1 LNERYVPRHH
11 EERHAMQVPGIQGRV
26 QTVLG
31 PIAPDALGIT
41 LPHEHLLIDE
51 RIMYQEPSGA
61 TAAARALEALV
72 PSNLYELTCNW
83 KSSLDNLRLDEES
96 ARRDA
101 ELYRLE
107 GGESIVDVTPR
118 NLGRDPVG
126 LQRISKATGLH
137 VIMGAGYYGGKTQP
151 TELAHRS
158 EEDIAE
164 EIAREITVGVEET
177 QVRAGVIGEIG
188 CSWPMTAG
196 EIKVLSGAAEA
207 AKRTGA
213 CLIIHPGLD
222 PDAPVAHLAAVERRG
237 LDLRRVVM
245 AHMDHIDHARCDNKW
260 AASIAETG
268 CFLAFDHFGKE
279 ISYYPEESSYEM
291 MSDAER
297 IRHILWLIERGHGK
311 QIHLSQDI
319 ALKVKLVQFGG
330 FGYRHILRRVVPRLR
345 RLGLSEADVRMLI
358 VENPARALTIE

>member
-1 LNERYVPRHH
+1 ML
-11 EERHAMQVPGIQGRV
+11 APGIQGMV

-31 PIAPDALGIT
+31 PIAPEALGVT

-51 RIMYQEPSGA
+51 RIMYQAPSGTSA
-61 TAAARALEALV
+61 TDRALEELV
-72 PSNLYELTCNW
+72 PANLYELTCNW
-83 KSSLDNLRLDEES
+83 KSSHDNLLLDAES

-107 GGESIVDVTPR
+107 GGGAIVEVTPR

-126 LQRISKATGLH
+126 LQRLSKATGLH

-151 TELAHRS
+151 AELAHRS

-164 EIAREITVGVEET
+164 EIAREVTVGVGET
-177 QVRAGVIGEIG
+177 RVRAGVIGEIG
-188 CSWPMTAG
+188 CSWPMTPG
-196 EIKVLSGAAEA
+196 ETKVLGGAAEA

-222 PDAPVAHLAAVERRG
+222 PGAPLAHLAAVERRG
-237 LDLRRVVM
+237 LDPGRVVM
-245 AHMDHIDHARCDNKW
+245 AHMDHVDHGRCDKQW
-260 AASIAETG
+260 LASIAETG

-279 ISYYPEESSYEM
+279 ISYYPEESRYEM

-358 VENPARALTIE
+358 VENPARALAIN

>member
-1 LNERYVPRHH
+1 
-11 EERHAMQVPGIQGRV
+11 MQGSGMRGRV

-31 PIAPDALGIT
+31 QISPDALGVT

-51 RIMYQEPSGA
+51 RIMYKEPSEASG
-61 TAAARALEALV
+61 AARALEGLV

-83 KSSLDNLRLDEES
+83 KSSLDNLLLDEES

-107 GGESIVDVTPR
+107 GGNSIVDVTPR
-118 NLGRDPVG
+118 NLGRDPLG
-126 LQRISKATGLH
+126 LQRISRATGLH

-151 TELAHRS
+151 S
-158 EEDIAE
+158 EVERKSEKDIAE
-164 EIAREITVGVEET
+164 DIVGELTVGVGDT
-177 QVRAGVIGEIG
+177 YVRAGVIGEIG

-196 EIKVLSGAAEA
+196 ELKVLRGAADA

-222 PDAPVAHLAAVERRG
+222 PGAPFAHLAEVEKVG
-237 LDLRRVVM
+237 LDTKRVVM
-245 AHMDHIDHARCDNKW
+245 AHMDHIDSTRCDKKW
-260 AASIAETG
+260 LASIAETG

-279 ISYYPEESSYEM
+279 VSYYPEESEYEM
-291 MSDAER
+291 VSDAER
-297 IRHILWLIERGHGK
+297 IRHILWLMERGHGK
-311 QIHLSQDI
+311 QIHLSHDI
-319 ALKVKLVQFGG
+319 GLKVKLVQFGG

-358 VENPARALTIE
+358 VENPARAVTID

>member
-1 LNERYVPRHH
+1 
-11 EERHAMQVPGIQGRV
+11 MQVPGVQGMV

-31 PIAPDALGIT
+31 PIPPEGLGVT

-51 RIMYQEPSGA
+51 RIMYKQPSEASGS
-61 TAAARALEALV
+61 ARAPEELA

-83 KSSLDNLRLDEES
+83 KSSLDNLLLDEES

-107 GGESIVDVTPR
+107 GGQAIVDVTPR
-118 NLGRDPVG
+118 NLGRNPPG
-126 LQRISKATGLH
+126 LQSISKATGLH
-137 VIMGAGYYGGKTQP
+137 VIMGAGYYGGNTQP
-151 TELAHRS
+151 AELASKS

-164 EIAREITVGVEET
+164 EIAREVTVGVGET

-188 CSWPMTAG
+188 CSWPMTPG
-196 EIKVLSGAAEA
+196 ETKVLGGAAEA

-222 PDAPVAHLAAVERRG
+222 PEAPLAHLAAVEKRG
-237 LDLRRVVM
+237 LDPRRVVM
-245 AHMDHIDHARCDNKW
+245 AHMDHIDHDRCDTRW
-260 AASIAETG
+260 LASIAETG

-279 ISYYPEESSYEM
+279 ISYYPEESRYEIV
-291 MSDAER
+291 SDAER
-297 IRHILWLIERGHGK
+297 IRRILWLIERGHGK

-345 RLGLSEADVRMLI
+345 RLGLSAADVQMLI
-358 VENPARALTIE
+358 VENPARAFAIN

>member
-1 LNERYVPRHH
+1 
-11 EERHAMQVPGIQGRV
+11 MQDPGVRGRV
-26 QTVLG
+26 QTVQG
-31 PIAPDALGIT
+31 PIAADALGVT

-51 RIMYQEPSGA
+51 RIMYQGPSGGS
-61 TAAARALEALV
+61 AAARALEELV
-72 PSNLYELTCNW
+72 PPNLYELTCNW
-83 KSSLDNLRLDEES
+83 KASLDNLLLDEES

-101 ELYRLE
+101 ELYRQE
-107 GGESIVDVTPR
+107 GGQSIVDVTPR

-151 TELAHRS
+151 AELAHRS
-158 EEDIAE
+158 EDGIAE
-164 EIAREITVGVEET
+164 EIAREVTVGVGDT

-196 EIKVLSGAAEA
+196 ETKVLGGAADA
-207 AKRTGA
+207 AKQTGA

-222 PDAPVAHLAAVERRG
+222 PGAPLAHLAAVEKRG
-237 LDLRRVVM
+237 LDPRRVVM
-245 AHMDHIDHARCDNKW
+245 AHMDHIDHDRCDKRW
-260 AASIAETG
+260 LASIAETG

-291 MSDAER
+291 LSDAER

-330 FGYRHILRRVVPRLR
+330 FGYRHILKRVVPRLR
-345 RLGLSEADVRMLI
+345 RLGLSEAEVRML
-358 VENPARALTIE
+358 VAENPARAFAIN

>member
-1 LNERYVPRHH
+1 
-11 EERHAMQVPGIQGRV
+11 MQALGVQGRV

-31 PIAPDALGIT
+31 PIAPDALGVT

-51 RIMYQEPSGA
+51 RIMYQGPSGA
-61 TAAARALEALV
+61 CADPRALEALV

-83 KSSLDNLRLDEES
+83 KSSLENLLLDEES
-96 ARRDA
+96 ARWDA

-107 GGESIVDVTPR
+107 GGKAIVDVTPR

-126 LQRISKATGLH
+126 LQRISKATGIH

-151 TELAHRS
+151 TDLAHRS
-158 EEDIAE
+158 EQDIAE
-164 EIAREITVGVEET
+164 EIAREITVGVGET
-177 QVRAGVIGEIG
+177 QVRAGVVGEIG

-196 EIKVLSGAAEA
+196 ETKVLGGAAEA
-207 AKRTGA
+207 AKKTGA

-222 PDAPVAHLAAVERRG
+222 PGAPLAHLAAVEKRG
-237 LDLRRVVM
+237 LDPRRVVM
-245 AHMDHIDHARCDNKW
+245 AHMDHVDHARCDKRW
-260 AASIAETG
+260 LASIAETG

-279 ISYYPEESSYEM
+279 ISYSPEESRYEM

-319 ALKVKLVQFGG
+319 ALKVTLVQFGG

-345 RLGLSEADVRMLI
+345 RLGLSNADVRMLM
-358 VENPARALTIE
+358 VENPARAFAINQPGVSGECLRE

>member
-1 LNERYVPRHH
+1 
-11 EERHAMQVPGIQGRV
+11 MQAPDIQGIV

-31 PIAPDALGIT
+31 PIAPEALGVT

-51 RIMYQEPSGA
+51 RIMYQGPGGA
-61 TAAARALEALV
+61 SAAARALEELV

-83 KSSLDNLRLDEES
+83 KSSLDNLLLDEES

-107 GGESIVDVTPR
+107 GGESIVDVTPQ
-118 NLGRDPVG
+118 NLGRNPLG
-126 LQRISKATGLH
+126 LKSISKATGLH

-151 TELAHRS
+151 TELAS
-158 EEDIAE
+158 KPEEDIAE
-164 EIAREITVGVEET
+164 EIAREVTVGVGDT
-177 QVRAGVIGEIG
+177 QVRAGVVGEIG
-188 CSWPMTAG
+188 CSWPMTPG
-196 EIKVLSGAAEA
+196 EIKVLGGAAEA

-222 PDAPVAHLAAVERRG
+222 PSAPLAHLTAVQRRG
-237 LDLRRVVM
+237 LDPRRVVM
-245 AHMDHIDHARCDNKW
+245 AHMDHIDHDRCDKRW
-260 AASIAETG
+260 LGSIAETG

-279 ISYYPEESSYEM
+279 ISYYPEESRYEM

-297 IRHILWLIERGHGK
+297 IRHILWLIERGYGK

-358 VENPARALTIE
+358 AENPARAFAIN